1 MDLTKGRIVIMSIN
15 IAAAYLVWGLLVSL
29 QPPFYPQEAE
39 KKGASPSQ
47 VIFNKPQCNVSVN
60 GILHF

>member
-1 MDLTKGRIVIMSIN
+1 MSIS
-15 IAAAYLVWGLLVSL
+15 IAAAYFVWGLLVSL

-47 VIFNKPQCNVSVN
+47 VILKK
-60 GILHF
+60 LHYI